1 MIRRTDG
8 CNLPQMASYLDTL
21 SFLQIPSDWR
31 MPIIV
36 ATFTAVHGDI
46 SVCDDKERVQWSKHL
61 LAQWAHG
68 LSEIKPRR
76 CADYLS
82 ETAPESRD
90 SSLSSVG
97 RKPKD
102 GDLLK
107 SRQPPVPLESYFA
120 RADAQE
126 VFVQAIQDKSVTFQ
140 PENDEE
146 DINNDNVLV
155 EKASF
160 DVDTL
165 LESSEVSGDQ
175 TKQVRSSS

>member
-1 MIRRTDG
+1 M
-8 CNLPQMASYLDTL
+8 PQMASYLDTL

-31 MPIIV
+31 MLIIV
-36 ATFTAVHGDI
+36 ATFTVVHGDI
-46 SVCDDKERVQWSKHL
+46 SVSDDKERVQWSKHL

-76 CADYLS
+76 CANYLS
-82 ETAPESRD
+82 ETAPASRD
-90 SSLSSVG
+90 SFLSSVG
-97 RKPKD
+97 RKPKN

-107 SRQPPVPLESYFA
+107 SRPLLVPLESHFS

-126 VFVQAIQDKSVTFQ
+126 VFVQAIPIDTSVTFQ

-146 DINNDNVLV
+146 DINNNKVLV

-165 LESSEVSGDQ
+165 LESSDVSGDQ
-175 TKQVRSSS
+175 TKQERSSS